1 MTPSDV
7 GRAFKVGVDETA
19 LEGVMREKKKVILL
33 RTFPTV
39 SNGKTSYCL
48 YIKHSITIFTV
59 QGLGL
64 KG

>member
-33 RTFPTV
+33 RTFPTI

-48 YIKHSITIFTV
+48 YSITIFTV